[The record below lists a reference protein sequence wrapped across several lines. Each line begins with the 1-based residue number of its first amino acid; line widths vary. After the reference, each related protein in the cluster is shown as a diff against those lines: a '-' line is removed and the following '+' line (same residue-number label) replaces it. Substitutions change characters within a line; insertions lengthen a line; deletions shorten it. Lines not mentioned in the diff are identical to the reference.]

1 MTLEIWLLMVGSPQS
16 QNHQTSE
23 CREMEIEI
31 FGGIS
36 HLALLPAQ
44 ASNSVPT
51 TKTTKQ
57 ALHKR
62 IKNTAELRVERF

>member
-16 QNHQTSE
+16 QNHQTSA
-23 CREMEIEI
+23 RTEMEIEI

-36 HLALLPAQ
+36 HLVLLPAH

-51 TKTTKQ
+51 TS
-57 ALHKR
+57 LH
-62 IKNTAELRVERF
+62 I

>member
-51 TKTTKQ
+51 TS
-57 ALHKR
+57 LH
-62 IKNTAELRVERF
+62 I